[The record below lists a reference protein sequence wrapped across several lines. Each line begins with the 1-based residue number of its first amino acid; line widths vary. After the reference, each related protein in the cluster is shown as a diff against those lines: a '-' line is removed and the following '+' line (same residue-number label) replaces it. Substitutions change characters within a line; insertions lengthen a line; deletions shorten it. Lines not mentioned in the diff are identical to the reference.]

1 MKKNLLLI
9 LITLTVAL
17 PLKAQFAKP
26 LSTKKASNSSNTR
39 WNLGITG
46 SYGWNDMIYT
56 ATDKVK
62 AAGYHAPTFGLATE
76 YHAFD
81 NLAVGLDISYAM
93 RGTRKESSTLFLT
106 GYSTTTMTHMN
117 YEMTL
122 RAIEARI
129 PVTFYIGSSDNW
141 KPYVYLA
148 PRVSVWLGDSICW
161 ERTYDNNSYAPIVYR
176 SNVNKDNI
184 KPYDIAAVAGLGLC
198 HRVLVGRFQFLVK
211 VNVSYGISVFSNF
224 SKNEIQASEAAQ
236 TPFVFHGWGDIELE
250 NLGKRYLQN
259 AEAHLTLLIPLKKP
273 LKDACAFNQRMK
285 KRR

>member
-9 LITLTVAL
+9 LIVLTVAL

-26 LSTKKASNSSNTR
+26 LSTKKASISSNTR

-62 AAGYHAPTFGLATE
+62 AVGYHAPTFGLATE

-81 NLAVGLDISYAM
+81 NLAVGLDVSYAM

-106 GYSTTTMTHMN
+106 GYSTTTMTHVN

-148 PRVSVWLGDSICW
+148 PRISMWLGDSICW
-161 ERTYDNNSYAPIVYR
+161 KRTYDNNSYAPVVYR
-176 SNVNKDNI
+176 SNVNIDNI

-211 VNVSYGISVFSNF
+211 VNVSYGISVFNNF

-236 TPFVFHGWGDIELE
+236 TPFVFHGWGDIEHE

-259 AEAHLTLLIPLKKP
+259 AEAHLTLFIPLKKP
-273 LKDACAFNQRMK
+273 LKDACAFDQRMK